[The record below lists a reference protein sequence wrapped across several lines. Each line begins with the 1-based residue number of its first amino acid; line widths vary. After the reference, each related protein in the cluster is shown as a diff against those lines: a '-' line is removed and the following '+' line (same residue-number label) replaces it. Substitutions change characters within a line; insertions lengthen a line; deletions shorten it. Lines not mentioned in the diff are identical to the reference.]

1 MNIGGY
7 DSAGVAYVYNNE
19 VKIQKEVG
27 KIIELEKMVNY
38 NDFSNIGIGH
48 TRWATHG
55 GVTKYNSHPHKSG
68 KITLVHNGIVENYEQ
83 LKIDLEEQ
91 GYVFV
96 SETDTE
102 VIAALIDK
110 LYKEFNNLLKVI
122 NMCKDILIGSYALA
136 IISDDEK
143 DTIYATRKDSPLIIA
158 YDENDYY
165 IASDVPAILK
175 YTNKY
180 SLIENNE
187 IIKISFDKHEIYDIN
202 LNKITKEILIF
213 EGSLEAAEKSGYEH
227 FMLKEINEQP
237 KVIENTTNKFIENN
251 IDSLIKNMPNFKK
264 YKKIDIV
271 ACGSAYHTGLIGK
284 NLIEEYANIPVNV
297 EIASEYR
304 YKKLFLD
311 TNSLVILVS
320 QSGETADT
328 LASLRIAKSHGSDT
342 LAIVNVVGS
351 SIAREADNVI
361 YIKAGPEIAVAT
373 TKAYS
378 AQLIILSLIALYTA
392 FENNNIDELKLID
405 YIKEIKNL
413 PNNINSLLNNNQYQE
428 IAKSIYNNNSI
439 FYLGRKIDYAIALE
453 GSLKLKEISYIHSE
467 AYAAGE
473 LKHGTISLIEKDT
486 PVIAIITD
494 LNIADK
500 TISNI
505 KEVAARGAR
514 VFIITNEKIN
524 SIFNFDYE
532 KVIIPNSSSLI
543 QSNLAIIPLQLIA
556 YETAKL
562 KGCDID
568 KPRNLAKSVTV
579 E

>member
-1 MNIGGY
+1 MCGIVGYLGKKNNALDVLIDGLKSLEYRGY

-213 EGSLEAAEKSGYEH
+213 E
-227 FMLKEINEQP
+227 
-237 KVIENTTNKFIENN
+237 
-251 IDSLIKNMPNFKK
+251 
-264 YKKIDIV
+264 
-271 ACGSAYHTGLIGK
+271 
-284 NLIEEYANIPVNV
+284 
-297 EIASEYR
+297 
-304 YKKLFLD
+304 
-311 TNSLVILVS
+311 
-320 QSGETADT
+320 
-328 LASLRIAKSHGSDT
+328 
-342 LAIVNVVGS
+342 
-351 SIAREADNVI
+351 
-361 YIKAGPEIAVAT
+361 
-373 TKAYS
+373 
-378 AQLIILSLIALYTA
+378 
-392 FENNNIDELKLID
+392 
-405 YIKEIKNL
+405 
-413 PNNINSLLNNNQYQE
+413 
-428 IAKSIYNNNSI
+428 
-439 FYLGRKIDYAIALE
+439 
-453 GSLKLKEISYIHSE
+453 
-467 AYAAGE
+467 
-473 LKHGTISLIEKDT
+473 
-486 PVIAIITD
+486 
-494 LNIADK
+494 
-500 TISNI
+500 
-505 KEVAARGAR
+505 
-514 VFIITNEKIN
+514 
-524 SIFNFDYE
+524 
-532 KVIIPNSSSLI
+532 
-543 QSNLAIIPLQLIA
+543 
-556 YETAKL
+556 
-562 KGCDID
+562 
-568 KPRNLAKSVTV
+568 
-579 E
+579 